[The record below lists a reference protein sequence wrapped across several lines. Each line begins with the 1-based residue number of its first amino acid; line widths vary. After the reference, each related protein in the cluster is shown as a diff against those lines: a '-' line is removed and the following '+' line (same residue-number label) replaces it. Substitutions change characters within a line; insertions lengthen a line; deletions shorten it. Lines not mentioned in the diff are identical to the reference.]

1 VAFRLPGLSGFAAV
15 GAGDGPELAPVPL
28 GGHVAAPVPALGL
41 NYLITVGGAAPASGG
56 SGAFPQYAAWLGQVI
71 AYAGG
76 AAPAGWALCDGSLL
90 DVGEYPALL
99 ALIGSAYGGEG
110 QTFALPDLRGRIL
123 LGS

>member
-1 VAFRLPGLSGFAAV
+1 
-15 GAGDGPELAPVPL
+15 
-28 GGHVAAPVPALGL
+28 
-41 NYLITVGGAAPASGG
+41 
-56 SGAFPQYAAWLGQVI
+56 VI